1 VRLQR
6 LRVSDD
12 LPGGAMSAVAV
23 APFTS
28 EQRAAISQRTGSSL
42 LAANAGSGKTAVI
55 VERFAE
61 AVLDDGVP
69 VGAIL
74 ALTFTEKAAAEL
86 RERVRACFT
95 ALGRGEE
102 ARAVDASWIGTIHGF
117 CARVLRSAPLAAGLD
132 PRFAVLDEAAAR
144 RLAERAFERALDD
157 WVAAEGAPAVDLA
170 AAYGQT
176 LRSMVLAA
184 HATLRSR
191 GQTRPS
197 ITTDS
202 QATGPHPDPGSG
214 GAERAALEAA
224 RAGAAAA
231 LVGCAPGRK
240 VSDALA
246 ALQACE
252 RLLAAGEVPLP
263 GDLAAA
269 KLGNGARG
277 LDAPECAEYREA
289 WTEFRAA
296 CADHHARPALALAAR
311 LLDTFAAAYAEAK
324 AARAR
329 VDFED
334 LELGVRDLLA
344 GDEPLRR
351 RWAERFELIM
361 VDEFQDTNRLQLDV
375 LRSLERDNLFAVGDE
390 FQSIYAF
397 RHADVTIFRE
407 RRAELGEEGVRGLS
421 VNFRSREELLD
432 VVNAAFAPIFG
443 ETFQP
448 LVAGRAEPPGRA
460 AADELRLFDPDGPPD
475 EPAVEL
481 LVCES
486 GDWEGHDTG
495 LSALATQPSRRVE
508 ARLLAHRLREE
519 VSGGRRPGDIVVL
532 VRATASLRLLEQ
544 ALEDQGLPT
553 YVVGGRG
560 YWSQEQVRD
569 GLAYLAA
576 LANPLD
582 EEALY
587 GTLASPFCGA
597 GSDALVLLAEA
608 GRVSGIGAWGALR
621 AATSDAL
628 HSTRWL
634 EDVPREDAERLR
646 AFARFFAAERVH
658 AERLAVEVLLER
670 AVAATGYDLAV
681 LARAGGDRRMANLRK
696 LMRLAREYE
705 RAEGRDLRGFLAYAA
720 GQDLVS
726 AREGEAP
733 LGSEGL
739 DAIRLM
745 TIHRAKGLEF
755 PVVCVADLGR
765 PTGVQHERLLIGR
778 DGSAGLR
785 LATLAGGDAI
795 PALGWDRIAAE
806 LDAEDAEE
814 ERRLLYVAATRAEER
829 LILSGTTALDA
840 WPAARAG
847 GPPADWLVPALVG
860 DPLTALQ
867 APERTLLREWDG
879 REARVRVR
887 VATPETLD
895 ALGLRGALAPAGPG
909 PRSSGRGTALPAE
922 PKVVPRA
929 ASTAAPQAPRLSY
942 SALTAYAKCPYRF
955 YLERTLRLP
964 RETPP
969 PRPPQVAA
977 PEVAAREGSAP
988 EVAPPEVAASERGGS
1003 GLDLRTRGSIVHVLL
1018 EDLDFARPA
1027 PPDAG
1032 TVTTLGADYGV
1043 ELTEAEVADIQGLVT
1058 AFAASPLCSRLAA
1071 ASRPRREA
1079 PFSFALEPG
1088 GNGPLVTGFVDVL
1101 ARTPDG
1107 GALIVDYKT
1116 DRLDG
1121 ASPAELVERDYAT
1134 QRSVY
1139 ALAALSDGAP
1149 TVEVAYCFL
1158 ETPGEPVGRTFTQR
1172 DSPALAERILQL
1184 AKGVLQAE
1192 YPVTGT
1198 PHRDLCEDC
1207 PGRPALCSYDES
1219 MTLRD
1224 YPDEDTVGA
1233 P

>member
-1 VRLQR
+1 VR
-6 LRVSDD
+6 
-12 LPGGAMSAVAV
+12 
-23 APFTS
+23 
-28 EQRAAISQRTGSSL
+28 
-42 LAANAGSGKTAVI
+42 
-55 VERFAE
+55 
-61 AVLDDGVP
+61 
-69 VGAIL
+69 
-74 ALTFTEKAAAEL
+74 
-86 RERVRACFT
+86 
-95 ALGRGEE
+95 
-102 ARAVDASWIGTIHGF
+102 
-117 CARVLRSAPLAAGLD
+117 
-132 PRFAVLDEAAAR
+132 
-144 RLAERAFERALDD
+144 
-157 WVAAEGAPAVDLA
+157 
-170 AAYGQT
+170 
-176 LRSMVLAA
+176 
-184 HATLRSR
+184 
-191 GQTRPS
+191 
-197 ITTDS
+197 
-202 QATGPHPDPGSG
+202 
-214 GAERAALEAA
+214 
-224 RAGAAAA
+224 
-231 LVGCAPGRK
+231 
-240 VSDALA
+240 
-246 ALQACE
+246 
-252 RLLAAGEVPLP
+252 
-263 GDLAAA
+263 
-269 KLGNGARG
+269 
-277 LDAPECAEYREA
+277 
-289 WTEFRAA
+289 
-296 CADHHARPALALAAR
+296 
-311 LLDTFAAAYAEAK
+311 
-324 AARAR
+324 
-329 VDFED
+329 
-334 LELGVRDLLA
+334 
-344 GDEPLRR
+344 
-351 RWAERFELIM
+351 
-361 VDEFQDTNRLQLDV
+361 
-375 LRSLERDNLFAVGDE
+375 
-390 FQSIYAF
+390 
-397 RHADVTIFRE
+397 
-407 RRAELGEEGVRGLS
+407 
-421 VNFRSREELLD
+421 
-432 VVNAAFAPIFG
+432 
-443 ETFQP
+443 
-448 LVAGRAEPPGRA
+448 
-460 AADELRLFDPDGPPD
+460 
-475 EPAVEL
+475 
-481 LVCES
+481 
-486 GDWEGHDTG
+486 
-495 LSALATQPSRRVE
+495 
-508 ARLLAHRLREE
+508 
-519 VSGGRRPGDIVVL
+519 
-532 VRATASLRLLEQ
+532 
-544 ALEDQGLPT
+544 
-553 YVVGGRG
+553 
-560 YWSQEQVRD
+560 
-569 GLAYLAA
+569 
-576 LANPLD
+576 
-582 EEALY
+582 
-587 GTLASPFCGA
+587 
-597 GSDALVLLAEA
+597 
-608 GRVSGIGAWGALR
+608 
-621 AATSDAL
+621 
-628 HSTRWL
+628 
-634 EDVPREDAERLR
+634 
-646 AFARFFAAERVH
+646 

-681 LARAGGDRRMANLRK
+681 LARTGGDRRMANLRK

-745 TIHRAKGLEF
+745 TVHRAKGLEF

-765 PTGVQHERLLIGR
+765 PTGVQHERLLVGR
-778 DGSAGLR
+778 DGRAGLR

-847 GPPADWLVPALVG
+847 GPPADWLFPALVG

-879 REARVRVR
+879 REARLRVR

-895 ALGLRGALAPAGPG
+895 ALGLRGALAPAGHG
-909 PRSSGRGTALPAE
+909 VRSSGRGTALPAE

-977 PEVAAREGSAP
+977 AEVAAGEVAAPGVAAGEVAAREVAAP
-988 EVAPPEVAASERGGS
+988 EVATPERGGS

-1027 PPDAG
+1027 PPDAE

-1043 ELTEAEVADIQGLVT
+1043 ELTAAEVTDIQGLVA

-1101 ARTPDG
+1101 AHTPDG

-1121 ASPAELVERDYAT
+1121 ASPFDLVERDYAT

-1158 ETPGEPVGRTFTQR
+1158 ETPGEPVGQTFTQR
-1172 DSPALAERILQL
+1172 DAPALAERILQL

-1192 YPVTGT
+1192 FPVTDT
-1198 PHRDLCEDC
+1198 PHRDLCGDC

-1224 YPDEDTVGA
+1224 YPDEDAGGA
-1233 P
+1233 PSGRQPTVSS

>member
-1 VRLQR
+1 VRPQR

-12 LPGGAMSAVAV
+12 LPGSAVSAVAV
-23 APFTS
+23 APFTG
-28 EQRAAISQRTGSSL
+28 EQRAAISERTGSRL

-61 AVLDDGVP
+61 AVLEDGVP
-69 VGAIL
+69 VGAVL

-86 RERVRACFT
+86 RERVRARFT

-197 ITTDS
+197 ISTTPL
-202 QATGPHPDPGSG
+202 AVNPD
-214 GAERAALEAA
+214 AERAALEAA
-224 RAGAAAA
+224 RARAAAA
-231 LVGCAPGRK
+231 LARCAPGRK
-240 VSDALA
+240 VSEALDALE
-246 ALQACE
+246 ACE
-252 RLLAAGEVPLP
+252 RILGESSAPLP

-289 WTEFRAA
+289 WTAFRAA
-296 CADHHARPALALAAR
+296 CADHHARPALALVAR
-311 LLDTFAAAYAEAK
+311 LLDTFATAYAEAK

-344 GDEPLRR
+344 SDEVLRR

-375 LRSLERDNLFAVGDE
+375 LRGLERDNLFAVGDE

-407 RRAELGEEGVRGLS
+407 RREQLGEEGVRGLS

-432 VVNAAFAPIFG
+432 VVNATFAPVFG
-443 ETFQP
+443 ATFQP
-448 LVAGRAEPPGRA
+448 LVAGRAEMPGTA
-460 AADELRLFDPDGPPD
+460 EADELRLFDPDGPPD

-486 GDWEGHDTG
+486 GDWEGCDAG
-495 LSALATQPSRRVE
+495 LSALAAQPARRVE

-519 VSGGRRPGDIVVL
+519 VGAGRRPGDIVVL

-587 GTLASPFCGA
+587 GTLASPFCGV
-597 GSDALVLLAEA
+597 GSDALVLVAEA
-608 GRVSGIGAWGALR
+608 GRASGLGAWGALHPHT
-621 AATSDAL
+621 APAG
-628 HSTRWL
+628 WL
-634 EDVPREDAERLR
+634 EAVPAEDAERLR
-646 AFARFFAAERVH
+646 SFASFFAAERVH

-681 LARAGGDRRMANLRK
+681 LARTGGDRRMANLRK
-696 LMRLAREYE
+696 LLRLAREYE

-755 PVVCVADLGR
+755 PTVCVADLGR

-778 DGSAGLR
+778 DGRAGLR

-795 PALGWDRIAAE
+795 PALGWDRIAGE

-814 ERRLLYVAATRAEER
+814 ERRLLYVAATRAEDR

-840 WPAARAG
+840 WPASRAG
-847 GPPADWLVPALVG
+847 GPPADWLLPALIG

-879 REARVRVR
+879 REARIRVR
-887 VATPETLD
+887 VATPATLD
-895 ALGLRGALAPAGPG
+895 ALGLRRALAPAP
-909 PRSSGRGTALPAE
+909 PRPRTGGRGTALPAE

-929 ASTAAPQAPRLSY
+929 ASTVTPQAPRLSY
-942 SALTAYAKCPYRF
+942 SALTAYARCPYRF

-969 PRPPQVAA
+969 PRPP
-977 PEVAAREGSAP
+977 
-988 EVAPPEVAASERGGS
+988 APPATEVTTPPPATPQEGVARPAWEG
-1003 GLDLRTRGSIVHVLL
+1003 GLDLRTRGSIVHTLL
-1018 EDLDFARPA
+1018 EHLDFARPA
-1027 PPDAG
+1027 PPDADA
-1032 TVTTLGADYGV
+1032 VLTLGAEYDL
-1043 ELTEAEVADIQGLVT
+1043 ELTEAEVADVQNLVA
-1058 AFAASPLCSRLAA
+1058 AFAASPLCSRLAE

-1088 GNGPLVTGFVDVL
+1088 GSGPLVTGFVDVL

-1107 GALIVDYKT
+1107 GALVVDYKT
-1116 DRLDG
+1116 DRLEG
-1121 ASPAELVERDYAT
+1121 ASPAELVERDYTT

-1139 ALAALSDGAP
+1139 GLAALSDGAP
-1149 TVEVAYCFL
+1149 TAEVAYCFL
-1158 ETPGEPVGRTFTQR
+1158 ETPGEPVSQTFTQR
-1172 DSPALAERILQL
+1172 DAPALAERILEL
-1184 AKGVLQAE
+1184 ARGVLQAE

-1198 PHRDLCEDC
+1198 PHRDLCGDC
-1207 PGRPALCSYDES
+1207 PGRPALCSWDES

-1224 YPDEDTVGA
+1224 HPARPA
-1233 P
+1233 PPAPGLP